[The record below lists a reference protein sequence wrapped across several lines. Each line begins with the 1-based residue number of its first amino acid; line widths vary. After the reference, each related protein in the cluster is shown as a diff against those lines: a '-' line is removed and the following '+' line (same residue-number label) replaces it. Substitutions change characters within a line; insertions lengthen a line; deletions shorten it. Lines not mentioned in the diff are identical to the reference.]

1 MGTEEMKEMKTKIL
15 ISAIAGMVIGCTPA
29 FAFDMVDGEVTDHY
43 KTVINQKP
51 YNVEICRDVQTSGD
65 KSGDMLKGAII
76 GGIIGNNVTKN
87 VDNGGAVGAL
97 LGGIIGHNNS
107 KATGG
112 TKRVCQTETRY
123 EEQSETV
130 YSHSIISFYLDGK
143 EYNVKFYK

>member
-1 MGTEEMKEMKTKIL
+1 MEMEETKEMKIKLLIVAG
-15 ISAIAGMVIGCTPA
+15 ISALVATSA
-29 FAFDMVDGEVTDHY
+29 NAESVTGTVQEHY
-43 KTVINQKP
+43 KWVVNQTP
-51 YNVEICRDVQTSGD
+51 YRVEVCRDVSVSGD
-65 KSGDMLKGAII
+65 KTGDTLKGAII

-97 LGGIIGHNNS
+97 LGGIIGHNSS

-112 TKRVCQTETRY
+112 TQRVCTTETRY

-130 YSHSIISFYLDGK
+130 YSHSTISFYLDGK